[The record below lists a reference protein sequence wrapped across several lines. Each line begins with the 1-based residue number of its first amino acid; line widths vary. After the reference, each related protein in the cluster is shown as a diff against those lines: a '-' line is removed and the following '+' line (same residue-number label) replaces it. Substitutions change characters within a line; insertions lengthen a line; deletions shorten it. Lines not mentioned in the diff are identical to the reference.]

1 MAQLTRED
9 IDKVAY
15 LSRLELSEEEKDK
28 LTTHINRLL
37 ESFQELQALDTDDV
51 EPTSHTIPVANVF
64 RKDEA
69 RPSLKPEDVIFIPVC
84 VPQAA
89 IAGNVRRP
97 AIYELKGA
105 ATVDGLIALAGGMTP
120 TGSVEW
126 MQLRRVE

>member
-69 RPSLKPEDVIFIPVC
+69 RPSLKPEDVIANAPQVDDSCFV
-84 VPQAA
+84 VPR
-89 IAGNVRRP
+89 V
-97 AIYELKGA
+97 
-105 ATVDGLIALAGGMTP
+105 
-120 TGSVEW
+120 VET
-126 MQLRRVE
+126 